1 MSDTASKQTLLSSGR
16 GSLTASLIA
25 MTFDVPESFILTAN
39 AGLEESFE
47 LAARPLSQG
56 QMSIVYKATRRSDG
70 ERVSLK
76 VLNLSALVQQERAML
91 KATAEV
97 ATLQQLPPNEHVVR
111 LSALACTPV
120 ECALVVDVVH
130 AGA

>member
-1 MSDTASKQTLLSSGR
+1 MSDTADRQTLLSSGR

-25 MTFDVPESFILTAN
+25 RTFDVPESFILTAN

-97 ATLQQLPPNEHVVR
+97 AT
-111 LSALACTPV
+111 
-120 ECALVVDVVH
+120 
-130 AGA
+130 